1 MLLIAEIHRE
11 LGDDD
16 VITGESSEN
25 FRKKIFFPK
34 TN

>member
-25 FRKKIFFPK
+25 FRKKYFFQK

>member
-1 MLLIAEIHRE
+1 MAEIHRE
-11 LGDDD
+11 LENDD

-25 FRKKIFFPK
+25 FQKKYFFQM

>member
-25 FRKKIFFPK
+25 FRKNFFFQK
-34 TN
+34 AN

>member
-16 VITGESSEN
+16 VITGESSKN
-25 FRKKIFFPK
+25 FQKKFFFQK
-34 TN
+34 AN